1 MSPLADAPEVFVED
15 RATWRAW
22 LEANHDTSSG
32 VWLVTWRTRSGKRRL
47 AYEEAV
53 EEALC
58 FGWVDGTAGTIDE
71 ERGKQYFAPRKPNS
85 GWAATN
91 KARVERLIA
100 EGLMAPAGL
109 AAIERARANG
119 SWELLDSVERLE
131 VPSDLATAL
140 DAHPPAAANF
150 AAFPPSVR
158 KQLLT
163 SLVMARRPGN
173 AGGARPSD
181 RRGRCAQR
189 TNAGLIRPA
198 VGESPNEGGRMN
210 FNSILIGSD
219 DAARLADYYT
229 KLFGEPTWS
238 DGGYTVWQL
247 GSGAVTVG
255 PHSEVSGRNPQPGRL
270 IWNIESDDVQGEF
283 ERLKAA
289 GAIVI
294 REPYGFEGEPGAL
307 IATFADPDDNYFQ
320 LTTPMELPQG

>member
-22 LEANHDTSSG
+22 LEGNHDTSSG

-140 DAHPPAAANF
+140 DAQPPAAANF

-163 SLVMARRPGN
+163 SIVMARRPETR
-173 AGGARPSD
+173 AERV
-181 RRGRCAQR
+181 RRIAE
-189 TNAGLIRPA
+189 A
-198 VGESPNEGGRMN
+198 
-210 FNSILIGSD
+210 
-219 DAARLADYYT
+219 AAR
-229 KLFGEPTWS
+229 
-238 DGGYTVWQL
+238 
-247 GSGAVTVG
+247 
-255 PHSEVSGRNPQPGRL
+255 N
-270 IWNIESDDVQGEF
+270 
-283 ERLKAA
+283 ER
-289 GAIVI
+289 
-294 REPYGFEGEPGAL
+294 
-307 IATFADPDDNYFQ
+307 
-320 LTTPMELPQG
+320 TPA